1 MPDFKAA
8 LRQRLHA
15 RRIDATRHV
24 SVIDELAQH
33 LDDRFRSLTAQGLS
47 PTEAERNALDELDET
62 NSLEREL
69 RRAEQRK
76 PDDAPVLG
84 DQARTGV
91 MRSWGQDVRYA
102 ARTLV
107 GNPGFT
113 AVAAITLALGVGAN
127 TAIFSVVNA
136 VMLRPLN
143 YAEPARLVRIWE
155 SNPEG
160 GWPQFAASHPN
171 FLDWRMQQ
179 TRFKSIAAFGS
190 VSLSMTS
197 TQGAEIV
204 RGVTGTV
211 EFLPLLGITPMLGRN
226 FSGDEDRPGADPVVL
241 LTNGFWQRRFASNP
255 AALGQKIALNGTNYL
270 VIGVLPTTFEW
281 GPNVDVLVP
290 LAPDPARNRGDH
302 RISVIGRLKD
312 GVTIEEA
319 HTDLARIADALAVQ
333 FPDSNRGWTVRLASF
348 YDWLIPE
355 ETRESL
361 IVLLGAVGL
370 VLLIACGNVANL
382 LLARGAVRQQELSI
396 RVALGAERWRI
407 FRQLLTESLL
417 LALVAGGAG
426 LALGVATTRLLVAFG
441 PESVPRLDEVSF
453 DLNVLGFAIAL
464 SVAAAFIVGTVP
476 AIQISKQHPADTLR
490 NGARGSS
497 SGGRQRLR
505 SVLTVAEVAL
515 SVALLI
521 GAGLLLRSFARLQ
534 QVETGFDVAPL
545 MTLRVSLPR
554 TTYPTADHN
563 RAFYDRVLADVGT
576 QPGVAGVAISSGVPL
591 AGGNTST
598 SVVLLHRRPVAGEQL
613 SADWRLVSPGY
624 FKTMGIPLRGRDFS
638 AADRVDT
645 LPVAIISEAMAAR
658 YWPNEDP
665 IGKTVILRS
674 FGDGPQTVIGVAG
687 DVRSFGLDTVPGPMA
702 YGSATAYS
710 GWNPMNLVWR
720 ASSPMGGSAA
730 ADPSSLMPAIR
741 EAVRRIDPD
750 VPLFEVRSL
759 PDLLSDSFGPRRFN
773 MYLLG
778 VFAGVALLL
787 AAIGLFGVMAY
798 LVAQRTRE
806 IGVRVALGAN
816 RADIFRLVL
825 GRGVLLAV
833 TGAAIGVVG
842 AFWLTRVMESLLFS
856 VSATDPGTFV
866 AVPILLVLVAIL
878 ACYVPARRAMKV
890 DPVTALRAE

>member
-1 MPDFKAA
+1 MPDFKPA

-15 RRIDATRHV
+15 RRIDATRHI

-47 PTEAERNALDELDET
+47 PAEAERNALDELDET
-62 NSLEREL
+62 DSLEREL
-69 RRAEQRK
+69 RRAERRK

-84 DQARTGV
+84 DQSRTGV

-197 TQGAEIV
+197 SQGAEIV
-204 RGVTGTV
+204 RGVSGTV
-211 EFLPLLGITPMLGRN
+211 EFLPLLGITPALGRN
-226 FSGDEDRPGADPVVL
+226 FSADEDRPGGDPVVL

-255 AALGQKIALNGTNYL
+255 AALGQKMALNGTNYL
-270 VIGVLPTTFEW
+270 VIGVLPTSFDW
-281 GPNVDVLVP
+281 GQNVDVLVP

-417 LALVAGGAG
+417 LALVAGAAG

-464 SVAAAFIVGTVP
+464 SVVSAFIVGTVP
-476 AIQISKQHPADTLR
+476 AIQVSKQHPADTLR

-598 SVVLLHRRPVAGEQL
+598 SVVLLHRQPVAGEQL

-638 AADRVDT
+638 AADRSDT

-674 FGDGPQTVIGVAG
+674 FGDGPQTVIGVAR
-687 DVRSFGLDTVPGPMA
+687 DVRSFGLDTEPGPMA

-720 ASSPMGGSAA
+720 ASSPMGGSGP

-806 IGVRVALGAN
+806 IGVRLALGAN

-825 GRGVLLAV
+825 GRGVFLAV
-833 TGAAIGVVG
+833 TGAVIGVVG